1 MECANRVTNRGKSN
15 RRGFYDEKPF
25 LRRFDLALPAIDRF
39 DPRDDVRARGQ
50 LLFDQVARD
59 FAGFFFGAG
68 RGEDDSFVGHIKS
81 AVRYWRVS
89 QAPIAERVAL
99 LELRAETC

>member
-1 MECANRVTNRGKSN
+1 
-15 RRGFYDEKPF
+15 
-25 LRRFDLALPAIDRF
+25 
-39 DPRDDVRARGQ
+39 
-50 LLFDQVARD
+50 VARD